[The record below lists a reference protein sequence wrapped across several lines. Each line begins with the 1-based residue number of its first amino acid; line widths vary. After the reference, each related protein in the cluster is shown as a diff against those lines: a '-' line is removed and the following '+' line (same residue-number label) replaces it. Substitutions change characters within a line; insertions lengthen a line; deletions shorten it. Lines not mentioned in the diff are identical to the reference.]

1 MDYCANTKVME
12 RCWWQLFGST
22 KNNGEGRSTSL
33 EGEAASWGAGGL
45 KASVTSLG
53 VLIWSDLT
61 LFSCEL
67 GKNLTRR

>member
-1 MDYCANTKVME
+1 MQIPKLWKDAG
-12 RCWWQLFGST
+12 GSFLVAPRT
-22 KNNGEGRSTSL
+22 MGKEEAHLWKEKLLRGGR
-33 EGEAASWGAGGL
+33 GGL